1 MNTRTAVAKDV
12 LGILALLGLAA
23 MILRLAF
30 GLGAGTA
37 LSDAIPWGLWKILN
51 MVAGVALATGGFTL
65 ACAVYVLGLKKYRPV
80 LRPAILVAFLG
91 YGSSCFALML
101 DIGLPHRIWH
111 AIIYWN
117 EHSFL
122 FEVAWCV
129 MLYFTVTIIEMTPI
143 ILEKFPY
150 PRLVRW
156 LHRGTK
162 PVVIVGI
169 TLSTLHHSSLG
180 SLFLVTPSRL
190 HEIWYTSWLPILFF
204 VSAVGGG
211 MMFVV
216 LVAVAY
222 GWLKDRRPDY
232 VVLRGIAT
240 AAAVVLGV
248 LFILKLVDVS
258 RRDAWASVLSGSPES
273 VLFGSALLIGCVIP
287 VLLIA
292 NPGTRRSPAG
302 LVTAS
307 ASAACGLVLNR
318 LNVGVFGY
326 FRSSEA
332 FYVPTLPEW
341 ALSIGIVAAAGLV
354 FLFVSER
361 FAIFETLLEPA
372 KVGPIQAPSER
383 GLLRPMWQSFRL
395 RRLSH
400 ATLLPVFVIPIAVI
414 VFWDDAVEGYPLRRT
429 PTAPPTAADA
439 TRSVLRID
447 GDADGDFVVFD
458 HARHQRDFG
467 QSDSCE
473 RCHHVYLP
481 GDPQTPCHRCHG
493 DMFRKRNIFDHELH
507 ALRVGQRKTGG
518 LSRELWNDTMAHA
531 GLVRSHGTLD
541 SSGFA
546 AIRLQNQAC
555 MQCHPQGEV
564 KCADTAA
571 ACDVCHGREMGLS
584 EEEEESLVKLAASY
598 VDALHQRCVV
608 CHEKEAKRKDR
619 PELAECRTCHGR
631 AKPFAASESTLTAA
645 R

>member
-1 MNTRTAVAKDV
+1 
-12 LGILALLGLAA
+12 
-23 MILRLAF
+23 
-30 GLGAGTA
+30 
-37 LSDAIPWGLWKILN
+37 
-51 MVAGVALATGGFTL
+51 
-65 ACAVYVLGLKKYRPV
+65 
-80 LRPAILVAFLG
+80 
-91 YGSSCFALML
+91 
-101 DIGLPHRIWH
+101 
-111 AIIYWN
+111 
-117 EHSFL
+117 
-122 FEVAWCV
+122 
-129 MLYFTVTIIEMTPI
+129 MTPI

-150 PRLVRW
+150 PRLVRC

-216 LVAVAY
+216 LVAVTY
-222 GWLKDRRPDY
+222 SWLKDRRPDY

-240 AAAVVLGV
+240 AAAVVLSA
-248 LFILKLVDVS
+248 LFILRLIDVG
-258 RRDAWASVLSGSPES
+258 RRDAWASMLSGSPES
-273 VLFGSALLIGCVIP
+273 LLFGVELLMGCLIP

-292 NPGTRRSPAG
+292 APATRRSPVG

-318 LNVGVFGY
+318 LNVGIFGY

-341 ALSIGIVAAAGLV
+341 ALSIGIVAAAGFV

-361 FAIFETLLEPA
+361 FAIFDDLLEPA
-372 KVGPIQAPSER
+372 RIGR
-383 GLLRPMWQSFRL
+383 GQPPCEGAHLRPMWQNLRL
-395 RRLSH
+395 HRLNH
-400 ATLLPVFVIPIAVI
+400 LTLLPVFVIPLAII
-414 VFWDDAVEGYPLRRT
+414 VFWEDAVEGYPLRRT
-429 PTAPPTAADA
+429 PTAPPTAVDA

-473 RCHHVYLP
+473 LCHHVYLP

-507 ALRVGQRKTGG
+507 AMRVGQRKAGG
-518 LSRELWNDTMAHA
+518 LSRELWNDTMAQA

-546 AIRLQNQAC
+546 AIRLQNRAC
-555 MQCHPQGEV
+555 VQCHPQGEV
-564 KCADTAA
+564 KSAETAL
-571 ACDVCHGREMGLS
+571 ACNACHGREMGLS
-584 EEEEESLVKLAASY
+584 EKEDPLVTMAASY
-598 VDALHQRCVV
+598 VDALHQRCIV
-608 CHEKEAKRKDR
+608 CHEKEAKRQER
-619 PELAECRTCHGR
+619 PELAECRTCHVS
-631 AKPFAASESTLTAA
+631 ATPLAAPKSTLTAA